1 MKLESFQ
8 LECFQLE
15 SFHLSWK
22 PLTLVKNFPIE
33 SSPTEYFQTSP
44 YLQLNLPITR
54 ILSKCEVVNFGWKR
68 GWIFLT
74 VQNESLKV
82 SFVPLLNMTH
92 AAPSFPFFPL

>member
-33 SSPTEYFQTSP
+33 RDAKAFLFQNNRCMQRP
-44 YLQLNLPITR
+44 A
-54 ILSKCEVVNFGWKR
+54 VG
-68 GWIFLT
+68 
-74 VQNESLKV
+74 V
-82 SFVPLLNMTH
+82 SFNGIV
-92 AAPSFPFFPL
+92 